1 MISREE
7 SLELLNRYLKN
18 KNLLN
23 HCFAVE
29 AILGA
34 CASRLGEDV
43 ELWSQTGLL
52 HDLDYDYTKDR
63 PEQHALM
70 TAELI
75 EGLVPD
81 EAIHAI
87 LSHNFQHSNVFPEE
101 HLDKALIASDAVSGL
116 LIASALV
123 MPSKS
128 LLEVTPDSVMRKFK
142 DKSFAAGCERKRI
155 LLCEEVG
162 FSLQDFISLSLES
175 LQKIH
180 EVLGL

>member
-7 SLELLNRYLKN
+7 SLELLNQYLKT

-23 HCFAVE
+23 HSFAVE
-29 AILGA
+29 AILAG
-34 CASRLGEDV
+34 CARRLGEDE
-43 ELWSQTGLL
+43 ELWSRTGLL
-52 HDLDYDYTKDR
+52 HDLDYDYTKDH

-87 LSHNFQHSNVFPEE
+87 LSHNFQHSNVFPKE
-101 HLDKALIASDAVSGL
+101 HLDKALIASDAISGL
-116 LIASALV
+116 VIASALV
-123 MPSKS
+123 MPKKS
-128 LLEVTPDSVMRKFK
+128 LLKVTPKSVMRKFK

-155 LLCEEVG
+155 LLCEDIG
-162 FSLQDFISLSLES
+162 FSLEQFISLSLES
-175 LQKIH
+175 LQQIH
-180 EVLGL
+180 DVLGL